1 MNSST
6 PSAPAVL
13 PAVAAE
19 DLFSEQLA
27 VVVAGARRRAA
38 RSGDGDLDTAHL
50 LHSLLESDPAVRALL
65 GGEGTRTAKVLGYLA
80 QRSIGYGVRWRDAV
94 EDAPSSGAGEAAAP
108 AAPPGWS
115 PRAAQALRVAQE
127 RAVSRGA
134 ADVEGVDLFAGL
146 LADEGCR
153 AVEVLRASGAGA
165 DGLPGALPDARDVR
179 SMRGDTAVAR

>member
-1 MNSST
+1 M
-6 PSAPAVL
+6 
-13 PAVAAE
+13 
-19 DLFSEQLA
+19 
-27 VVVAGARRRAA
+27 VAGARRRAA

-80 QRSIGYGVRWRDAV
+80 QRSIGYGVRWRDTV
-94 EDAPSSGAGEAAAP
+94 EDAPPYGAGEAAAP

-115 PRAAQALRVAQE
+115 PRAARALRVAQE
-127 RAVSRGA
+127 RAASRGA
-134 ADVEGVDLFAGL
+134 ARVEGVDLFAGL

-153 AVEVLRASGAGA
+153 AVEVLRASGAGTEA
-165 DGLPGALPDARDVR
+165 LPGALPDARGVR